1 MRKGQT
7 MRTNAEPKAA
17 SDRLMT
23 VEELG
28 EYLGVPVGTLYQWR
42 VKGYGPRGARVG
54 RFVRFRRVDVEAWV
68 LAQRDVA

>member
-1 MRKGQT
+1 
-7 MRTNAEPKAA
+7 
-17 SDRLMT
+17 MT
-23 VEELG
+23 VEDLG